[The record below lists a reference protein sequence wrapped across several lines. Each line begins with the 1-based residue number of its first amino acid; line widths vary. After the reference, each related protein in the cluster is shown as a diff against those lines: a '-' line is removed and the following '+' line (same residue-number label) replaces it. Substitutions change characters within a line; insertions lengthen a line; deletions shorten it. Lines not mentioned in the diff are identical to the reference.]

1 MKILEKFL
9 DEFSKIWREGLTV
22 TVSNFQS
29 VVRNAPLSRAI
40 VDSIRSQETFVESV
54 FNMRANAQGN
64 QGPERE
70 AFKVQFG
77 EFSNESL
84 AAIAQNITERLW
96 MDEDD
101 FQVRHNCIE

>member
-1 MKILEKFL
+1 
-9 DEFSKIWREGLTV
+9 
-22 TVSNFQS
+22 
-29 VVRNAPLSRAI
+29 
-40 VDSIRSQETFVESV
+40 
-54 FNMRANAQGN
+54 MRANSAGN

-77 EFSNESL
+77 DFSNENL

-101 FQVRHNCIE
+101 FQVSHNLQLITYFTVELNGNIRFSLSLNKIVTLV

>member
-1 MKILEKFL
+1 
-9 DEFSKIWREGLTV
+9 
-22 TVSNFQS
+22 
-29 VVRNAPLSRAI
+29 
-40 VDSIRSQETFVESV
+40 
-54 FNMRANAQGN
+54 MRANAQGN

-77 EFSNESL
+77 DFSNESL

-101 FQVRHNCIE
+101 FQVRHKLNKLDSNTFLVCLQPRS

>member
-1 MKILEKFL
+1 
-9 DEFSKIWREGLTV
+9 
-22 TVSNFQS
+22 
-29 VVRNAPLSRAI
+29 
-40 VDSIRSQETFVESV
+40 
-54 FNMRANAQGN
+54 MRANAGGI

-77 EFSNESL
+77 DFSNENL

-101 FQVRHNCIE
+101 FQVSHKL

>member
-1 MKILEKFL
+1 
-9 DEFSKIWREGLTV
+9 
-22 TVSNFQS
+22 
-29 VVRNAPLSRAI
+29 
-40 VDSIRSQETFVESV
+40 
-54 FNMRANAQGN
+54 MRANAGGI

-77 EFSNESL
+77 DFSNESL

-101 FQVRHNCIE
+101 FQVGHKSNKLDSNISLVCLQPRS

>member
-1 MKILEKFL
+1 
-9 DEFSKIWREGLTV
+9 
-22 TVSNFQS
+22 
-29 VVRNAPLSRAI
+29 
-40 VDSIRSQETFVESV
+40 
-54 FNMRANAQGN
+54 MRANAQGN

-77 EFSNESL
+77 DFSNESL

-101 FQVRHNCIE
+101 FQVGHELNTLDSNTFLVCLQPRS

>member
-1 MKILEKFL
+1 
-9 DEFSKIWREGLTV
+9 
-22 TVSNFQS
+22 
-29 VVRNAPLSRAI
+29 
-40 VDSIRSQETFVESV
+40 
-54 FNMRANAQGN
+54 MRANAQGN

-77 EFSNESL
+77 DFSNESL

-101 FQVRHNCIE
+101 FQVRHKLNTLDSNTFLVCLQPRS

>member
-1 MKILEKFL
+1 
-9 DEFSKIWREGLTV
+9 
-22 TVSNFQS
+22 
-29 VVRNAPLSRAI
+29 
-40 VDSIRSQETFVESV
+40 
-54 FNMRANAQGN
+54 MRANAQGN

-101 FQVRHNCIE
+101 FQVSHNCIEKQFLCIFLSLSPTKIVTLV

>member
-1 MKILEKFL
+1 
-9 DEFSKIWREGLTV
+9 
-22 TVSNFQS
+22 
-29 VVRNAPLSRAI
+29 
-40 VDSIRSQETFVESV
+40 
-54 FNMRANAQGN
+54 MRANAQGN

-77 EFSNESL
+77 EFSNENL

-101 FQVRHNCIE
+101 FQVSHKVNALESNIS

>member
-1 MKILEKFL
+1 
-9 DEFSKIWREGLTV
+9 
-22 TVSNFQS
+22 
-29 VVRNAPLSRAI
+29 
-40 VDSIRSQETFVESV
+40 
-54 FNMRANAQGN
+54 MRANAQGN

-77 EFSNESL
+77 DFSNESL

-101 FQVRHNCIE
+101 FQVRHKLNKLDSNIFLVCLQPRS

>member
-1 MKILEKFL
+1 
-9 DEFSKIWREGLTV
+9 
-22 TVSNFQS
+22 
-29 VVRNAPLSRAI
+29 
-40 VDSIRSQETFVESV
+40 
-54 FNMRANAQGN
+54 MRANAQGN

-77 EFSNESL
+77 DFSNESL

-101 FQVRHNCIE
+101 FQVGHKLNTLDSNTFLVCLQPRS